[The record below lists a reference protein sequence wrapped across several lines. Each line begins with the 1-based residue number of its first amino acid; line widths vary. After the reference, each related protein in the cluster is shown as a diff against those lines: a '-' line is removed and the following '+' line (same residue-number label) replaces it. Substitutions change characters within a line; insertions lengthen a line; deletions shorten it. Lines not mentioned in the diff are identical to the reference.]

1 MYYRVTYSIIKKRFK
16 WKVQYCV
23 KSSYSA
29 GVFGLWL
36 HEPVYG
42 YMNQGEDLK

>member
-29 GVFGLWL
+29 GVL
-36 HEPVYG
+36 VYG
-42 YMNQGEDLK
+42 YMNQFMVT